1 MDNSG
6 NFIWAKSIGGN
17 DGDIGYKIK
26 TDFAGN
32 VYTTGWFEGLTDF
45 DPGTGSFTI
54 QSKGGVDIFLSKL
67 DQNGNFVW
75 AKSIGNTGL
84 DAGLALWLDNFKNI
98 YISGAFE
105 GIVDFDPELTV
116 YNLTAIRYGGFV
128 MKLGQC
134 AFTTSS
140 VLTISVCSSYTLNNQ
155 TYSSSGTYTQIIPN
169 SAGCDSIITLNL
181 TINNRYTTINAS
193 ACDSYI
199 WNSQTYTSS
208 GIYKDTLTASN
219 GCDSIITLNLII
231 NPKSLSTINA
241 AICSGQSYAGYTVA
255 GTYIDTLI
263 AVNGCDSI
271 RTLNLTVKPPSFST
285 NETSIC
291 SGQNYGGHT
300 TAGVYTDVFIAT
312 NGCDSVRT
320 LNLTIKNNCNI
331 YIPNAFTPNKDGLND
346 LFKPT
351 INMAF
356 QKFSFTI
363 FNRYGEKIFETYE
376 YGKGWDGTFK
386 GKDQQSGTYVYRITF
401 TNASGYESE
410 NNGTVLLIR

>member
-1 MDNSG
+1 
-6 NFIWAKSIGGN
+6 
-17 DGDIGYKIK
+17 
-26 TDFAGN
+26 
-32 VYTTGWFEGLTDF
+32 
-45 DPGTGSFTI
+45 
-54 QSKGGVDIFLSKL
+54 
-67 DQNGNFVW
+67 
-75 AKSIGNTGL
+75 
-84 DAGLALWLDNFKNI
+84 
-98 YISGAFE
+98 
-105 GIVDFDPELTV
+105 
-116 YNLTAIRYGGFV
+116 
-128 MKLGQC
+128 
-134 AFTTSS
+134 
-140 VLTISVCSSYTLNNQ
+140 
-155 TYSSSGTYTQIIPN
+155 
-169 SAGCDSIITLNL
+169 LNL

-285 NETSIC
+285 IDTSIC